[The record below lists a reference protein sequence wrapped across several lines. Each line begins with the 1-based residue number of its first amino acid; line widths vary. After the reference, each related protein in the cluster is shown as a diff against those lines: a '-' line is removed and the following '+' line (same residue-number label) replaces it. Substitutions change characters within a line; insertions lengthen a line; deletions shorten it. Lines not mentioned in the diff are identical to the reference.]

1 MYACTH
7 GWMLACMLSPIEP
20 VTLYTLRDCVSPLIS
35 IFYGISL
42 VMPTP
47 VIEEGHIHTT
57 EMGKCYEA
65 RLSAQSLTAT
75 AYSCPSLPHSHST
88 TKVSMLGPQ
97 APHKSSNS
105 TSLWAVKL
113 EERACP
119 SPSSKLPNMVTP
131 CPVSQIDKASEAPK
145 HSLANAASQT

>member
-1 MYACTH
+1 MCVH
-7 GWMLACMLSPIEP
+7 MDGCMLSPIEP
-20 VTLYTLRDCVSPLIS
+20 MTLYTLRDCASPLTS
-35 IFYGISL
+35 TFYGISL
-42 VMPTP
+42 VMVTP

-57 EMGKCYEA
+57 EMGKCYEV

-97 APHKSSNS
+97 APHKSSDS

-113 EERACP
+113 EERAGL
-119 SPSSKLPNMVTP
+119 SPSSKIPDMVKP
-131 CPVSQIDKASEAPK
+131 RPVSQTDEASEAPK
-145 HSLANAASQT
+145 HSPANAASQTF